1 MSSLSIRVAAVS
13 DAASI
18 NRIYN
23 HYVRNTTITFD
34 VEPWNTRRREQWINT
49 FVDDANSES
58 YHAVVAELHGA
69 LVGFA
74 YNSNF
79 RARAAY
85 QRSTETTIYINPE
98 TPPCGAGTALYE
110 CLFERIKKTDLHRAY
125 AVITLPNP
133 RSIEFHQR
141 FGFTVVGTLHQVGYK
156 FGHYVDVSWFE
167 KKLK

>member
-13 DAASI
+13 DADSI

-34 VEPWNTRRREQWINT
+34 LQPWSTRRREQWIGE
-49 FVDDANSES
+49 FANFENP
-58 YHAVVAELHGA
+58 YHAVVAEMDGEIA
-69 LVGFA
+69 GFA

-85 QRSTETTIYINPE
+85 QRSTETSVYTNPQ
-98 TPPCGAGTALYE
+98 TPPCGAGIALYDS
-110 CLFERIKKTDLHRAY
+110 LFDRIEKTDLHRAY

-133 RSIEFHQR
+133 RSIAFHQR
-141 FGFTVVGTLHQVGYK
+141 FGFSVVGTLHQVGYK
-156 FGHYVDVSWFE
+156 FGRYVDVSWFE